1 MLLWIGLAMG
11 AVFLLMG
18 GMRAFERA
26 NITTIK
32 SFGAWVIALGGLT
45 LTVLLFLTGRGGIA
59 LGGLT
64 LFGPLLWEKWRA
76 AHTPTAGPRADG
88 GPRAGGGQQGGSR
101 AAGRRDG
108 WMSPDEALQVLGLR
122 AGASEAEI
130 REAHKRLMRAAHPDS
145 GGSDWL
151 ASRINQARD
160 VLLGTRK

>member
-1 MLLWIGLAMG
+1 MLLWIGLAMA

-26 NITTIK
+26 KVTTIK
-32 SFGAWVIALGGLT
+32 SFAVWVVALGGLT

-64 LFGPLLWEKWRA
+64 LFGPLLWQKWKA
-76 AHTPTAGPRADG
+76 SQSPSV
-88 GPRAGGGQQGGSR
+88 GSGAKPGAR
-101 AAGRRDG
+101 PPSRRPG
-108 WMSPDEALQVLGLR
+108 WMSPDEALQILGLK
-122 AGASEAEI
+122 AGAAEADI

-151 ASRINQARD
+151 AARINQARD
-160 VLLGTRK
+160 VLLGDRK

>member
-1 MLLWIGLAMG
+1 MLLWIGLAMA

-26 NITTIK
+26 KITTIK
-32 SFGAWVIALGGLT
+32 SFAVWVVALGGLT

-64 LFGPLLWEKWRA
+64 LFGPLLWQKWKA
-76 AHTPTAGPRADG
+76 SQFPSVGSGAGP
-88 GPRAGGGQQGGSR
+88 GPRSQRPRS
-101 AAGRRDG
+101 G
-108 WMSPDEALQVLGLR
+108 WMSPDEALQILGLK
-122 AGASEAEI
+122 AGAAEAEI

-151 ASRINQARD
+151 AARINQARD
-160 VLLGTRK
+160 VLLGGGK

>member
-45 LTVLLFLTGRGGIA
+45 LTVMLFLTGRGGIA

-76 AHTPTAGPRADG
+76 AHSPSPGPRV
-88 GPRAGGGQQGGSR
+88 GGGQQSGSR
-101 AAGRRDG
+101 ASGRRDG
-108 WMSPDEALQVLGLR
+108 WMSPEEALQVLGLR

-160 VLLGTRK
+160 VLLGKRK

>member
-11 AVFLLMG
+11 TVFLLMG

-76 AHTPTAGPRADG
+76 AHTPPTGPR
-88 GPRAGGGQQGGSR
+88 PGGGQQSGSR
-101 AAGRRDG
+101 AAGRREG

-122 AGASEAEI
+122 VGASEAEI

-160 VLLGTRK
+160 VLLGKRK